1 MEQKIATAWL
11 MNSRRIQQ
19 TLLELSSQKGAS
31 TDRHM
36 AVIAALKL
44 LRAEY
49 QGQSVKQVCDTLV
62 DLPQSELN
70 GLARRLHPVLCSL
83 RLQKWLKASG
93 RQQYLAESPGPR
105 GALVRQVLLDDDSI
119 ELGTTSPNGDHWN

>member
-19 TLLELSSQKGAS
+19 TLQDLSRQQAAG

-44 LRAEY
+44 LRTEY
-49 QGQSVKQVCDTLV
+49 QGLGVKQVGDALG
-62 DLPQSELN
+62 DLSEPELFD
-70 GLARRLHPVLCSL
+70 LARSLHPVLCSL
-83 RLQKWLKASG
+83 RLQKWMKASG
-93 RQQYLAESPGPR
+93 QQQYLAESPGPR
-105 GALVRQVLLDDDSI
+105 GALARRVLLDDDAI
-119 ELGTTSPNGDHWN
+119 EQVGKNTSDDLWA